1 MTGSDKALSTKYPRD
16 DWSSPKKKRLDAFF
30 DEFAQAL
37 VVCAVFRLRAIL
49 LFATGLFALY
59 PAVASGDSYYAG
71 SWDATLYNLSDHPHT
86 VILRVTVE
94 DSETRSPLADVEV
107 TAEGDYETETGY
119 GSLEPQEFEL
129 RAVTG
134 RDGVAVFA
142 LSWHGDGGHTVD
154 DIEKVRNI
162 HVRMD
167 SYRYVQ
173 ERLDF
178 SPLVRAS
185 NHYTPDSWK
194 YMIRDTRDAKYFLPM
209 IGAHFDDYNNTFSTR
224 AELFR
229 LVRNEDYGEVFRAKE
244 LTGHDFPAYFTTHNP
259 QREAGP
265 FMMIPITFR
274 LERVFDE
281 IRVTRPDERQR
292 RFERQRREAHEEAE
306 RTARLEEQR
315 RKAREE
321 AERTA
326 RLEEQRRKAR
336 EEAERTARLEEQ
348 RRKSREEAERTARL
362 EERLQREAETR
373 ERTQARNE
381 ARRTGTVSLGVEVR
395 TISAREI
402 IETKGF
408 MANLDLVEVVRIRV
422 GSPGARSGLRAGM
435 VIDAVDHRSISSAD
449 EFPTEGRRG
458 DSFRVHSV
466 LHGDISINVTDN
478 DFE

>member
-306 RTARLEEQR
+306 RTARLEE
-315 RKAREE
+315 
-321 AERTA
+321 
-326 RLEEQRRKAR
+326 
-336 EEAERTARLEEQ
+336 
-348 RRKSREEAERTARL
+348 
-362 EERLQREAETR
+362 RLQREAETR